1 MFFIVSVLFIAYIT
15 FSFISLESFISSF
28 RQFTL
33 SSRNPGIPP
42 TIVVNIGTLLII
54 QSNNTLGNPV
64 RDPVVS
70 ASGDDSTGF
79 VLLSDAATNSGGVLI
94 EGVLE
99 DGTPVQY
106 LKDAFGVGANSYYMR
121 SEENLVDASYFR
133 FKEFRVGYNLPSSLL
148 SNFAV
153 VGANIGLSVRNVA
166 FLDMAEKGID
176 PTTASNGHGD
186 GFSYWEGGVLP
197 STRVVSLSLKLTF

>member
-1 MFFIVSVLFIAYIT
+1 MLAILGSKSFVSD
-15 FSFISLESFISSF
+15 
-28 RQFTL
+28 
-33 SSRNPGIPP
+33 
-42 TIVVNIGTLLII
+42 TIYHLH
-54 QSNNTLGNPV
+54 S
-64 RDPVVS
+64 
-70 ASGDDSTGF
+70 
-79 VLLSDAATNSGGVLI
+79 
-94 EGVLE
+94 
-99 DGTPVQY
+99 
-106 LKDAFGVGANSYYMR
+106 
-121 SEENLVDASYFR
+121 
-133 FKEFRVGYNLPSSLL
+133 L

>member
-1 MFFIVSVLFIAYIT
+1 M
-15 FSFISLESFISSF
+15 
-28 RQFTL
+28 
-33 SSRNPGIPP
+33 
-42 TIVVNIGTLLII
+42 
-54 QSNNTLGNPV
+54 
-64 RDPVVS
+64 
-70 ASGDDSTGF
+70 
-79 VLLSDAATNSGGVLI
+79 LSDAASTSGGVLI

-153 VGANIGLSVRNVA
+153 VCANIGLSVRNVA

>member
-1 MFFIVSVLFIAYIT
+1 M
-15 FSFISLESFISSF
+15 E
-28 RQFTL
+28 
-33 SSRNPGIPP
+33 
-42 TIVVNIGTLLII
+42 
-54 QSNNTLGNPV
+54 
-64 RDPVVS
+64 
-70 ASGDDSTGF
+70 
-79 VLLSDAATNSGGVLI
+79 DAAANSGGVLI

-133 FKEFRVGYNLPSSLL
+133 FKEFRVGYNIPSNWL
-148 SNFAV
+148 SGFAV
-153 VGANIGLSVRNVA
+153 ASANLGLSIRNVA
-166 FLDMAEKGID
+166 FLSMAEKGID

-197 STRVVSLSLKLTF
+197 STRAVSLNLKITF